1 MQRLRVIF
9 RGHERLGDLGKA
21 RERTVQR
28 VHPERNAACHAGGL
42 ANVAP
47 LTLFE
52 HFHLFGIVQHRA
64 ARLAHVERALGAV
77 SIRHAVLLAGPLDLR
92 EFQLDVLAAVRTRH
106 KIVTLHIRLFFRFPD
121 VTGPQGRC
129 GAHID
134 FTVAERLGSLGC
146 KADRVGL
153 LPAGS
158 GVLVYLIEKQKTDR
172 LRCQPARGV

>member
-1 MQRLRVIF
+1 MQRLRIVF

-47 LTLFE
+47 LALFE
-52 HFHLFGIVQHRA
+52 HFHLFCIVQNRA
-64 ARLAHVERALGAV
+64 ARLAHVERALGTV
-77 SIRHAVLLAGPLDLR
+77 GIRHAVLFARPLDLR

-106 KIVTLHIRLFFRFPD
+106 KIVTLHICLFFRFPD
-121 VTGPQGRC
+121 MAGPQGRS

-134 FTVAERLGSLGC
+134 FAVRERLGALGG

-158 GVLVYLIEKQKTDR
+158 GALGYLIEK
-172 LRCQPARGV
+172 